1 MKSDHDGSGSLGPSP
16 ACDEKAEEQF
26 ATGGVQATH
35 AAASLWASENAGAIR
50 EYNEFVRLHG
60 IPLSEFRNF

>member
-1 MKSDHDGSGSLGPSP
+1 MKSDHDGSVSLGPSP
-16 ACDEKAEEQF
+16 ACGEKAEEQL

-35 AAASLWASENAGAIR
+35 AAASLWASENALAISA
-50 EYNEFVRLHG
+50 YNEFVRLNG